1 MRWQLIRHTWNRK
14 TIRELRVGQRTIVR
28 RRGYR
33 LDGKQTTKGSEGS
46 ALLPVDRVAAR
57 RDGVTGIINI
67 LLDARDSPAVD
78 SSTDMVLW
86 R

>member
-1 MRWQLIRHTWNRK
+1 MRGQVIRHTWNRK

-28 RRGYR
+28 RRSYR
-33 LDGKQTTKGSEGS
+33 LDGKQTTKSSKGS

-57 RDGVTGIINI
+57 RDGVTGIIHI
-67 LLDARDSPAVD
+67 LLDARYSPSVD
-78 SSTDMVLW
+78 GSTDMVLW